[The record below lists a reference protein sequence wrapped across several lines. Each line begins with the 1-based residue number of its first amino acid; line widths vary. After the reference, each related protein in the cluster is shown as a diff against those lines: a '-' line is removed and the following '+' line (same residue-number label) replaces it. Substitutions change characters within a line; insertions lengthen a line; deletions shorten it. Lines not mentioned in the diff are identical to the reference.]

1 MADYAGGFQVSGW
14 DEATV
19 DDLGGDT
26 KLTKVRIA
34 QTFTGGLAGTGAWEG
49 VMYYRADGTAVY
61 SGVQTV
67 SGAIDGREGS
77 FVAVSGGEYDGTTAA
92 SHWEIVPG
100 SGQGQLIGIS
110 GSGDSSAQ
118 QGAEGAYRLDVEVG

>member
-1 MADYAGGFQVSGW
+1 MAHYAGGFQVSGW

-19 DDLGGDT
+19 EDLGADT

-34 QTFTGGLAGTGAWEG
+34 QSFSGGLAGSGAWEG

-67 SGAIDGREGS
+67 AGAIDGRDGS
-77 FVAVSGGEYDGTTAA
+77 FVALSGGEYDGTTAT

-100 SGQGQLIGIS
+100 SGQAQLMGIS

-118 QGAEGAYRLDVEVG
+118 QGEEGAYRLDIEVG